1 MTFENENP
9 FALRSTLEYEMP
21 DFTRINDESY
31 LPAFHAG
38 CEDHLHEVHEIIK
51 QEEVTF
57 ENTIVALERSGQ
69 MLTRVLTVFY
79 NKSSSDTTDRLDEIE
94 EEIAPKLSAHM
105 DAIRLNQALFGRIK
119 ELYSNRDS
127 LELNNEDAWLLER
140 YYMDFTHAGAHL
152 TDAQREEL
160 TNLNEELSKLETQFG
175 KNLLTDTN
183 DLGVVVDD
191 VAELDGLSENEIAAC
206 AAAAKARGLEGK
218 WLVGMV
224 NFTGHPLLS
233 SMKNRGLRE
242 RVMKNSLLKGAR
254 SNDNDNRPVILQIIK
269 LRAKRAELFGVK
281 AHAEHVLQDRNAQ
294 NPENVHK
301 MLKQIAPAAV
311 RNAKLEGADL
321 QKTIDADF
329 ERQAK
334 AVLEEIFTD
343 LDQDVVGAMQ
353 ALAANGD
360 GSTKTLEEIAA
371 VYGVSP
377 ARVAEIRNK
386 TAADVSAATQT
397 KNGLPFTL
405 ESWDWDF
412 YTEAVRL
419 EKYNL
424 DTSAMRPYFEL
435 ERVLQDGVFFAA
447 NKLFGIS
454 FKERKDIV
462 TYHPDARAFEVF
474 NEDGSKLALFIGDF
488 YTRDSKRGGA
498 WMNNLVDQNHL
509 LGQLPVVVNNLNVP
523 KPPAGQPTLLTY
535 DEITTLFHEFGH
547 TLHGILSDVK
557 YPRFSGTSV
566 ERDFVEFPSQVNEMW
581 LTWPEVLD
589 NYAKHYETGE
599 KIPQEWVDNLKAS
612 AAFNEG
618 HATTAYLAAAILDL
632 AWHSLDADAT
642 VADVEEFEAKAI
654 EAYGLN
660 YSPVPT
666 RYRSTYF
673 SHIFAGGYSAGYYGY
688 IWSEVLDADTVDWF
702 KENGGLTRANGDHFR
717 NTLLSRGGS
726 INSMQ
731 MFRNF
736 RGRDATIE
744 PLLKRRGLL

>member
-38 CEDHLHEVHEIIK
+38 CEEHLHEVHEIIK
-51 QEEVTF
+51 QDEVTF
-57 ENTIVALERSGQ
+57 ENTVVALERSGQ
-69 MLTRVLTVFY
+69 LLTRVLTVFY

-152 TDAQREEL
+152 TDAQREDL
-160 TNLNEELSKLETQFG
+160 TNLNEELSKLETLFG
-175 KNLLTDTN
+175 KNLLADTN
-183 DLGVVVDD
+183 TLAVEVDD

-218 WLVGMV
+218 WLVTMV

-242 RVMKNSLLKGAR
+242 RVMKNSLLKG
-254 SNDNDNRPVILQIIK
+254 NCDVIDNRKVILEIVK

-281 AHAEHVLQDRNAQ
+281 THAEHVLQDRNAQ

-321 QKTIDADF
+321 QKVIDA
-329 ERQAK
+329 
-334 AVLEEIFTD
+334 
-343 LDQDVVGAMQ
+343 
-353 ALAANGD
+353 NGED
-360 GSTKTLEEIAA
+360 
-371 VYGVSP
+371 
-377 ARVAEIRNK
+377 
-386 TAADVSAATQT
+386 
-397 KNGLPFTL
+397 FTL

-462 TYHPDARAFEVF
+462 TYHPEARAFEVF

-509 LGQLPVVVNNLNVP
+509 LGQLPVVVNNLNIP

-632 AWHSLDADAT
+632 AWHSLDSNAT

>member
-21 DFTRINDESY
+21 DFSRINDESY

-38 CEDHLHEVHEIIK
+38 CAEQLHEVHEIIK
-51 QEEVTF
+51 QDEITF
-57 ENTIVALERSGQ
+57 ENTVVAMERSGQ
-69 MLTRVLTVFY
+69 MLMRVLVVFY

-94 EEIAPKLSAHM
+94 EELAPKLSAHM
-105 DAIRLNQALFGRIK
+105 DAIRLNQKLFGRIK
-119 ELYSNRDS
+119 HLHENRDS

-160 TNLNEELSKLETQFG
+160 TVLNEELSKLETQFG

-191 VAELDGLSENEIAAC
+191 VAELEGLSENEIAAC
-206 AAAAKARGLEGK
+206 AAAAKSRGLEGK

-224 NFTGHPLLS
+224 NFTGHPLLA
-233 SMKNRGLRE
+233 SMKNRSLRE
-242 RVMKNSLLKGAR
+242 RVMKNSLIKGAR
-254 SNDNDNRPVILQIIK
+254 NNENDNRPVILQIVK

-281 AHAEHVLQDRNAQ
+281 THAEHVLQDRNAQ
-294 NPENVHK
+294 NPANVHK
-301 MLKQIAPAAV
+301 MLQQIAPAAV

-321 QKTIDADF
+321 QKSIDAAG
-329 ERQAK
+329 E
-334 AVLEEIFTD
+334 
-343 LDQDVVGAMQ
+343 
-353 ALAANGD
+353 NY
-360 GSTKTLEEIAA
+360 S
-371 VYGVSP
+371 
-377 ARVAEIRNK
+377 
-386 TAADVSAATQT
+386 
-397 KNGLPFTL
+397 L
-405 ESWDWDF
+405 ESWDWSL
-412 YTEAVRL
+412 YTEAVRM

-454 FKERKDIV
+454 FKERPDIV

-589 NYAKHYETGE
+589 NYAIHYETGE
-599 KIPQEWVDNLKAS
+599 KIPQEWVDNLKAAS
-612 AAFNEG
+612 AFNEG
-618 HATTAYLAAAILDL
+618 HATTSYLAAAILDL

-642 VADVEEFEAKAI
+642 VEDVEEFEAKAI
-654 EAYGLN
+654 ESYGLN

-717 NTLLSRGGS
+717 KTLLSRGGS

>member
-21 DFTRINDESY
+21 DFSRINDESY
-31 LPAFHAG
+31 LPAFYAG
-38 CEDHLHEVHEIIK
+38 CEQQLGEVHDIIK
-51 QEEVTF
+51 QTEVTF
-57 ENTIVALERSGQ
+57 ENTVVAMERSGQ
-69 MLTRVLTVFY
+69 LLMRVLTVFY
-79 NKSSSDTTDRLDEIE
+79 NKSSSDTSDRLDEIE
-94 EEIAPKLSAHM
+94 EEVAPKLAAHM
-105 DAIRLNQALFGRIK
+105 DAIRLNQDLFGRIK
-119 ELYSNRDS
+119 HLHENRDS

-160 TNLNEELSKLETQFG
+160 KGLNEELSKLETLFG
-175 KNLLTDTN
+175 KNLLADTN
-183 DLGVVVDD
+183 TLAVEVDD

-206 AAAAKARGLEGK
+206 AAAANARGLEGK

-242 RVMKNSLLKGAR
+242 RVMKNSLLKG
-254 SNDNDNRPVILQIIK
+254 NCDEIDNRPVILEIVK

-281 AHAEHVLQDRNAQ
+281 THAEHVLQDRNAQ

-311 RNAKLEGADL
+311 RNARTEGADL
-321 QKTIDADF
+321 QKAIEASG
-329 ERQAK
+329 EK
-334 AVLEEIFTD
+334 
-343 LDQDVVGAMQ
+343 
-353 ALAANGD
+353 
-360 GSTKTLEEIAA
+360 
-371 VYGVSP
+371 
-377 ARVAEIRNK
+377 
-386 TAADVSAATQT
+386 
-397 KNGLPFTL
+397 FTL

-419 EKYNL
+419 EKFNL
-424 DTSAMRPYFEL
+424 DTTAMRPYFEL
-435 ERVLQDGVFFAA
+435 ERVLHDGVFFAA

-498 WMNNLVDQNHL
+498 WMNNLVDQSHL

-547 TLHGILSDVK
+547 TLHGMLSDVK

-599 KIPQEWVDNLKAS
+599 KIPQEWVDNLKAAS
-612 AAFNEG
+612 TFNEG
-618 HATTAYLAAAILDL
+618 HATTSYLAAAILDL
-632 AWHSLDADAT
+632 AWHSLPADAA
-642 VADVEEFEAKAI
+642 VADVEAFEAKAI
-654 EAYGLN
+654 ADYGLD
-660 YSPVPT
+660 YGPVPT

-717 NTLLSRGGS
+717 NTLLARGGS